1 MNALPEKYR
10 PRDWAGVIGQDK
22 AVSRLKMLESRGNL
36 AGRAYWISGKSGTG
50 KTTIARIIAAKLS
63 DSWHTQEM
71 DSSQLTLKAI
81 AEIRDNQHYKPMT
94 CEGRAYIVNEAHG
107 LRKDV
112 IRALLVLLEEL
123 APYTVIVF
131 TTTVDGQMSFE
142 DANIDAGPLL
152 SRCIPI
158 ELSQRGLAKAF
169 AERVREIAVAESLDG
184 LPIER
189 YIRLANDNQSNFRA
203 MLQAVESGAMVAN
216 S

>member
-1 MNALPEKYR
+1 MQSLYEQYR
-10 PRDWAGVIGQDK
+10 PASFAEVVGQDK
-22 AVSRLKMLESRGNL
+22 AVKRLEMLESRGQL
-36 AGRAYWISGKSGTG
+36 SGRAFWISGKSGTG
-50 KTTIARIIAAKLS
+50 KTSIARIIAAKLS
-63 DSWHTQEM
+63 DEWHTVEI
-71 DSSQLTLKAI
+71 DAGQLTLKAI
-81 AEIRDNQHYKPMT
+81 AEIRDNQHYRPMT
-94 CEGRAYIVNEAHG
+94 CAGRAYIINEAHG

-131 TTTVDGQMSFE
+131 TTTVDGQVSFE

-152 SRCIPI
+152 SRCISI

-203 MLQAVESGAMVAN
+203 MLQSVESGAMMADF
-216 S
+216 

>member
-1 MNALPEKYR
+1 MQSLFEKYR
-10 PRDWAGVIGQDK
+10 PRGWGEVIGQDK
-22 AVSRLKMLESRGNL
+22 AVKRLEMLQSRGQL

-50 KTTIARIIAAKLS
+50 KTTLGRIIAGKLS
-63 DSWHTQEM
+63 DSWNTTEI
-71 DSSQLTLKAI
+71 DAGQLTLKGI
-81 AEIRDNQHYKPMT
+81 AEMRENQAYRPMT
-94 CEGRAYIVNEAHG
+94 CPCRAYIVNEAHG

-123 APYTVIVF
+123 APYTVIVC

-152 SRCIPI
+152 SRCISI

-169 AERVREIAVAESLDG
+169 AARVREIAIAESLDG

-189 YIRLANDNQSNFRA
+189 YVRLANDNQSNFRA
-203 MLQAVESGAMVAN
+203 MLQAVESGVMLAN
-216 S
+216 